1 MSDVDYRRLGEVDGG
16 YLDAGGMEANLR
28 EDESAFLL
36 VQKNRRSPGHGFGY
50 WSETIVLV
58 FPMR

>member
-1 MSDVDYRRLGEVDGG
+1 MSDIGYRRLREVEGG

-36 VQKNRRSPGHGFGY
+36 VQKDKRLPGQGFGY
-50 WSETIVLV
+50 
-58 FPMR
+58 